1 MEFFS
6 QDGTPLSNYS
16 DCGLLLFDLKEQ
28 DVHSGGSGCG
38 CSAAVLCAHLI
49 PGLLAGRWKRVLF
62 CPTGALLSPTS
73 TQQGESIPGVCH
85 LFALE
90 GEEGVAEINVRIA
103 QLFNI
108 IFDVLRVG
116 GYDVAG
122 KSYQLRVVSLVVG
135 MLICMGVFYKNQK
148 NRPHKR
154 GFMDIFREFNIHS
167 ARNNWYLKLTLT
179 VSTAMLI
186 INLLNIPRAMWVG
199 IACMSV
205 CVPFSSDIA
214 PKAKKRAPFNI
225 VGSLI
230 FVALYYAL
238 PKWVHPYIGII
249 GGIGVGYS
257 AGYSWQTVYNTFGAL
272 YIASGIFGVKTA
284 VLLRIGANIFATLYT
299 VMFNHVFNNVFAFI
313 KNRKENLITE

>member
-1 MEFFS
+1 M
-6 QDGTPLSNYS
+6 
-16 DCGLLLFDLKEQ
+16 
-28 DVHSGGSGCG
+28 
-38 CSAAVLCAHLI
+38 
-49 PGLLAGRWKRVLF
+49 
-62 CPTGALLSPTS
+62 
-73 TQQGESIPGVCH
+73 
-85 LFALE
+85 
-90 GEEGVAEINVRIA
+90 
-103 QLFNI
+103 
-108 IFDVLRVG
+108 
-116 GYDVAG
+116 AG

-230 FVALYYAL
+230 FVALYYTL

-272 YIASGIFGVKTA
+272 YIAAGIFGVKTA
-284 VLLRIGANIFATLYT
+284 VLLRIGANIFASLYT
-299 VMFNHVFNNVFAFI
+299 VLFDHVFNNVFAFI

>member
-1 MEFFS
+1 
-6 QDGTPLSNYS
+6 
-16 DCGLLLFDLKEQ
+16 
-28 DVHSGGSGCG
+28 
-38 CSAAVLCAHLI
+38 
-49 PGLLAGRWKRVLF
+49 
-62 CPTGALLSPTS
+62 
-73 TQQGESIPGVCH
+73 
-85 LFALE
+85 
-90 GEEGVAEINVRIA
+90 
-103 QLFNI
+103 
-108 IFDVLRVG
+108 
-116 GYDVAG
+116 
-122 KSYQLRVVSLVVG
+122 
-135 MLICMGVFYKNQK
+135 
-148 NRPHKR
+148 
-154 GFMDIFREFNIHS
+154 
-167 ARNNWYLKLTLT
+167 
-179 VSTAMLI
+179 
-186 INLLNIPRAMWVG
+186 MWGG

-284 VLLRIGANIFATLYT
+284 VLLRIGANIFASLYT
-299 VMFNHVFNNVFAFI
+299 VLFDHVFNNVFAFI

>member
-1 MEFFS
+1 
-6 QDGTPLSNYS
+6 
-16 DCGLLLFDLKEQ
+16 
-28 DVHSGGSGCG
+28 
-38 CSAAVLCAHLI
+38 
-49 PGLLAGRWKRVLF
+49 
-62 CPTGALLSPTS
+62 
-73 TQQGESIPGVCH
+73 
-85 LFALE
+85 
-90 GEEGVAEINVRIA
+90 
-103 QLFNI
+103 
-108 IFDVLRVG
+108 
-116 GYDVAG
+116 
-122 KSYQLRVVSLVVG
+122 
-135 MLICMGVFYKNQK
+135 
-148 NRPHKR
+148 
-154 GFMDIFREFNIHS
+154 MDIFREFNIHS

-284 VLLRIGANIFATLYT
+284 VLLRICANIFASLYT
-299 VMFNHVFNNVFAFI
+299 VLHRHWPRGQDPAGSPGHG
-313 KNRKENLITE
+313 RAGAGHGAGARR